1 MNRVRDVVSDV
12 DHATFTQ
19 ADVESNDVRC
29 PDSNA
34 AKEMYAGMQ
43 THTLPSSVS
52 CRLPLLLTICPIRI
66 VVLDLRMCVSVQC
79 SD

>member
-34 AKEMYAGMQ
+34 AKEMYAGML
-43 THTLPSSVS
+43 THSPWLFCLAFSYACDSLS
-52 CRLPLLLTICPIRI
+52 HKRI
-66 VVLDLRMCVSVQC
+66 ILLDLRTCVSAMQ
-79 SD
+79 